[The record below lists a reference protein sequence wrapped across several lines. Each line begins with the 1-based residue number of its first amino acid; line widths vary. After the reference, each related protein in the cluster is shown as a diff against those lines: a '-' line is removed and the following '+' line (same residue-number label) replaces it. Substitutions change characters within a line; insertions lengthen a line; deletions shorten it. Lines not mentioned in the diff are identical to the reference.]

1 MNVVADIESSEDVKT
16 EGGSDP
22 KSALESILDRLLE
35 VNSANVNTMLSTAPF
50 SEGGQVKDD
59 DMVLNSSLG
68 LSEGAEPITSNPPR
82 GLQSGDLVICKVVD
96 EKCST
101 FPFSSTLITLCRLIS
116 RKSKRHSSMMFF
128 PEDIILH

>member
-96 EKCST
+96 GKMQY
-101 FPFSSTLITLCRLIS
+101 IS
-116 RKSKRHSSMMFF
+116 FQQYFDNIMQTHIQKK
-128 PEDIILH
+128 

>member
-35 VNSANVNTMLSTAPF
+35 VNSANLNAVLSTAPF
-50 SEGGQVKDD
+50 FEGGQVNDD

-82 GLQSGDLVICKVVD
+82 GLQSGDMVFGKVVD
-96 EKCST
+96 GKMQY
-101 FPFSSTLITLCRLIS
+101 IS
-116 RKSKRHSSMMFF
+116 FQQYFDNIMQTHIQKK
-128 PEDIILH
+128 